1 MKIKTLNEKEDK
13 KEQGEDIVL
22 KVDSL
27 KIVLNSKEEA
37 KGGKDSSR

>member
-1 MKIKTLNEKEDK
+1 MKIKTLTEKEDK
-13 KEQGEDIVL
+13 KEQGKDIVL

-27 KIVLNSKEEA
+27 KIILNSKEEA